1 MPAAFRAALTAVP
14 GLTVGHWTH
23 ASGATG
29 CTVVLGPADGMRA
42 ACAVRGRATGTRE
55 IDALHPRHLVPRID
69 AILLSGGSAY
79 GLGAADGVMRWLRD
93 RKRGLPVGP
102 AQVVPI
108 VPTAI
113 LFDLPPDG
121 TARWPGPD
129 GGAAACDA
137 AAREFA
143 EGSVGA
149 GAGASVGKV
158 LGFDGAMKGGLGT
171 WAVRA
176 GDLIVAALVVV
187 NALGD
192 VRDGRGE
199 ILAGARNPDGTFRDA
214 RRYLAGGGELF
225 GRIAAAPS
233 NTTLAVIAT
242 NAELDRSA
250 LEALAHAG
258 GDALAARITPF
269 STLYDGDVIFA
280 ATVGGIAPRSAIQA
294 EAMAAEAV
302 MQALERAVRLAR
314 GTPELPGLAD
324 R

>member
-1 MPAAFRAALTAVP
+1 MPAAFRATLTAVP

-23 ASGATG
+23 PSGATG

-69 AILLSGGSAY
+69 ALLLSGGSAY

-93 RKRGLPVGP
+93 RKRGLAVGP

-121 TARWPGPD
+121 SARWPGPD

-137 AAREFA
+137 AALEFA

-149 GAGASVGKV
+149 GAGASVGKAT
-158 LGFDGAMKGGLGT
+158 GFDGAMKGGLGT

-176 GDLIVAALVVV
+176 GDVIVAALVVV

-199 ILAGARNPDGTFRDA
+199 ILAGARNADGTFRDA
-214 RRYLAGGGELF
+214 RRYLADGGELF
-225 GRIAAAPS
+225 DRLAGAAS
-233 NTTLAVIAT
+233 NTTLAVT
-242 NAELDRSA
+242 PPNAALHRTA
-250 LEALAHAG
+250 LEALPPTT
-258 GDALAARITPF
+258 TPLWN
-269 STLYDGDVIFA
+269 SPKRG
-280 ATVGGIAPRSAIQA
+280 
-294 EAMAAEAV
+294 
-302 MQALERAVRLAR
+302 LAR
-314 GTPELPGLAD
+314 SRARRWGKRRYSTAT
-324 R
+324 